1 MRNQLLY
8 SLLIAWVVSA
18 CCFDDGSGNNICYNP
33 DSIRN
38 PDSGVSAPSNCWSAD
53 PIEDLS
59 TVGTP
64 LPPAPASLE
73 MTRCGATFE
82 YAAYSHTRSALC
94 ASDGGNCR
102 DGEDDDCD
110 GCVDENATAGGE
122 YCCERCG
129 GTRIP
134 QNDLIW
140 KPSAYTFGAN
150 TAWTAEAKGTG
161 CLERGDSCRAK
172 VADIRYQCEPNGR
185 TYFDPATGA
194 LAVTNALK
202 FKGNVKVL
210 DRLPDSCLWDR
221 ATGAFRRDAQ
231 GRLIC
236 GLASSANYFSVKSQT
251 CTNLTVGVKMTVKV
265 VGGSASVR
273 ITPLDSSDPRTPAVT
288 TVARYRDGLNSAFT
302 CLAQAAAEANT
313 FGDLRD
319 RNGVA
324 GFDACEDQDGDTVA
338 DENDNCVSAAN
349 SQQENTDGDSLGD
362 ACDCRLPEDR
372 LERECVAD
380 LGPGE
385 LTCPDGSSEPAC
397 QSLNMTWADY
407 DDQVVLNALDNGE
420 AIPAQ
425 MEPVLYVD
433 EPQGGVVAN
442 QQRLGFD
449 YEKWLCDKM
458 LSPAMNNARYTY
470 CVSNTTIATRPRY
483 TTVPGQWSLPE
494 TLVNSRSIPIAL
506 PAGRTRFPDY
516 LVDAPRHNVLGE
528 AKCYKTVEDLSA
540 SNTAYAWARFAA
552 FGTQMTDYL
561 NKAMASR
568 REGKR
573 TSVRYHFCRTP
584 PRWAQLMVVAGIAS
598 LGANEF
604 NEQSLEPTFVPGVNP
619 ESVYSDAICTDGIAL
634 STALFNCFVPG
645 QVNADNLPSC
655 IGGSWYDACRG
666 SE

>member
-18 CCFDDGSGNNICYNP
+18 CCFDDGTGNNICYNP

-64 LPPAPASLE
+64 LTPAPASLE

-150 TAWTAEAKGTG
+150 TAWTAEAEGTG

-288 TVARYRDGLNSAFT
+288 TVARYRDGLNAAFT

-338 DENDNCVSAAN
+338 DENDNCVSVAN

-372 LERECVAD
+372 LERECIFFDGVAD
-380 LGPGE
+380 YPGE
-385 LTCPDGSSEPAC
+385 AVCRENAAEPSC
-397 QSLNMTWADY
+397 RSLNIDWSQWV
-407 DDQVVLNALDNGE
+407 DQIAVPQLRSG
-420 AIPAQ
+420 PAV
-425 MEPVLYVD
+425 EVPLESVLYVD
-433 EPQGGVVAN
+433 EQPQVGFAN
-442 QQRLGFD
+442 QQRLGYR
-449 YEKWLCDKM
+449 YESWLCDKM
-458 LSPAMNNARYTY
+458 ITNARGGRVT
-470 CVSNTTIATRPRY
+470 CINNTTPATRPRY
-483 TTVPGQWSLPE
+483 TTDDGGIFQVE
-494 TLVNSRSIPIAL
+494 TSMHSGSSPIAMT
-506 PAGRTRFPDY
+506 AGRTRYPDY
-516 LVDAPRHNVLGE
+516 ISHSYDRISGRDSFLLGE
-528 AKCYKTVEDLSA
+528 AKCYRTIQEPRETRYWLF
-540 SNTAYAWARFAA
+540 RFTA
-552 FGTQMTDYL
+552 FGSQLHDYVTKTL
-561 NKAMASR
+561 TSR
-568 REGKR
+568 SGVSSKYK
-573 TSVRYHFCRTP
+573 VRYHF
-584 PRWAQLMVVAGIAS
+584 
-598 LGANEF
+598 
-604 NEQSLEPTFVPGVNP
+604 
-619 ESVYSDAICTDGIAL
+619 AIIHIYFIYKI
-634 STALFNCFVPG
+634 SSLFNPFF
-645 QVNADNLPSC
+645 
-655 IGGSWYDACRG
+655 YFYF
-666 SE
+666 